1 MKLRAV
7 LVDDE
12 AEAVAFMELLLAEF
26 SDVEVVGRAN
36 GGDQALSLITE
47 IKPDLIFMDIQMPG
61 RSGLD
66 VMRSLRGATESE
78 VIFVTAY
85 SDFAAAAFD
94 LEVVDY
100 LIKPVK
106 QDRLRETLRRA
117 RRRLQMRASQR
128 LGSNE
133 AGSFQDS
140 IWVPLREGG
149 LRIMVSDVRRIEA
162 AKDYALL
169 YTRTHTHIIRATMSD
184 LEKRLNPRDLLRIH
198 RSFFVRPDTV
208 ARVEKRGRA
217 IVRVE
222 TDDGALL
229 DVGSSYARRVE
240 TALDPDGELAPR
252 RRSRKS
258 LS

>member
-12 AEAVAFMELLLAEF
+12 AEAIAFMELLLAEF

-36 GGDQALSLITE
+36 GGDQALALIKGL
-47 IKPDLIFMDIQMPG
+47 KPDLVFMDIQMPDL
-61 RSGLD
+61 SGLD
-66 VMRSLRGATESE
+66 VMRSLRGAPECE

-94 LEVVDY
+94 LEAVDY

-117 RRRLQMRASQR
+117 RRRLQLRASR
-128 LGSNE
+128 GLGSDE

-149 LRIMVSDVRRIEA
+149 LRVMVQDIRRIEA
-162 AKDYALL
+162 ARDYALL

-184 LEKRLNPRDLLRIH
+184 LEQRLNPGDLLRIH

-208 ARVEKRGRA
+208 ARVEKRGRT
-217 IVRVE
+217 IIRVE

-229 DVGSSYARRVE
+229 DVGSSFARRVAI
-240 TALDPDGELAPR
+240 ALDPDGELAPR
-252 RRSRKS
+252 SRARKA
-258 LS
+258 LN